1 MRWLLS
7 LLFVLPVRSSAKG
20 EDLQFLLSVRPVQ
33 PSKSLSSPSSD
44 QTSELKLVLIGIIHL
59 YQRFISSQ
67 DIPSCNFTLSCSR
80 FAVEAIRRY
89 GPLHGV
95 LMTADRLMRC
105 YGLGRRYYPIDPAT
119 GLAVDRPPEAYYL
132 GRRRR

>member
-1 MRWLLS
+1 VRWLLAF
-7 LLFVLPVRSSAKG
+7 LLVLPVPPSAEE
-20 EDLQFLLSVRPVQ
+20 EDLRFLLFARPVRPSEITS
-33 PSKSLSSPSSD
+33 PSLSD
-44 QTSELKLVLIGIIHL
+44 RTSELKMALMGLIRL

-80 FAVEAIRRY
+80 FAMEALSRY

-95 LMTADRLMRC
+95 LMASDRLMRC
-105 YGLGRRYYPIDPAT
+105 YGLGRRYYPIDPGT

-132 GRRRR
+132 GEER